1 MGSGY
6 GYYAGCF
13 PGTST
18 VQLED
23 GTTKVMSKLAV
34 GDRVLTTDG
43 AYSDVY
49 LFTHRMSEDAVKAK
63 FVVLTTE
70 DGSKISL
77 TGNHYLYVNGKLAT
91 ASTAKVGDE
100 LILSNGNSSAVV
112 AVEEVWNAGLYA
124 PKTLTGELVV
134 DNVLAS
140 SYTDFLPP
148 SVTHSL
154 LAPVRMLYSMA
165 PKVVE
170 NTYLSGAPTWM
181 QGML

>member
-1 MGSGY
+1 MG
-6 GYYAGCF
+6 
-13 PGTST
+13 
-18 VQLED
+18 
-23 GTTKVMSKLAV
+23 
-34 GDRVLTTDG
+34 
-43 AYSDVY
+43 
-49 LFTHRMSEDAVKAK
+49 DAVKAK
-63 FVVLTTE
+63 FVALTTE

-112 AVEEVWNAGLYA
+112 A
-124 PKTLTGELVV
+124 VV